1 MCYFDQCRVSCGDWK
16 WGHFRQHCNRE
27 HRTGETC
34 GMKFIMSTI
43 PMKLCEKIG
52 TKRRRRRKELD
63 RINEWHEAPTAMA
76 SQASRQES
84 QSLIKKLDQEI
95 EFIQSLRERRYR
107 TFAPEVC
114 PEIPSIDGTRNAL
127 GDGSTIHDDAIPTI
141 VSHYLSSLYGL
152 TAKAAT

>member
-1 MCYFDQCRVSCGDWK
+1 
-16 WGHFRQHCNRE
+16 
-27 HRTGETC
+27 
-34 GMKFIMSTI
+34 MKFIMSTI